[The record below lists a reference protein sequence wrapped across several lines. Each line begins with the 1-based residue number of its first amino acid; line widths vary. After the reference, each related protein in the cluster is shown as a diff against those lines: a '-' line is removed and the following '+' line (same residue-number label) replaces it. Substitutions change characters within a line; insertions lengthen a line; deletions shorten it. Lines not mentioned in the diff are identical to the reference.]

1 MTTDT
6 ATIRIDFNGSPGII
20 VDGKRWYTLT
30 TALNAQ
36 ILLQIGS
43 RGRLVQTEKVKG
55 AKHQV
60 QTWEIPL
67 SLLKMIDLGCH
78 STRFSRKVEKSL
90 CSGDLSDIK
99 GANAELDT
107 VAWAKRAITEDKPIM
122 ATQPN
127 GDVLTV
133 YNKINGEWVTGVS
146 YKTKKHFIAIRTTYI
161 SDITLTSI
169 LRNPISWIG
178 RALRGRRWGTY
189 SIIKFDGTYYSTSP
203 SSLRTAEAD
212 RVSVFD
218 GKKLVKISAKSFRSF
233 PLLTPEFSKTIY
245 TAIKYDIDVGAAE
258 SLR

>member
-1 MTTDT
+1 MTKDT

-43 RGRLVQTEKVKG
+43 RGRLVQTDKVRG

-67 SLLKMIDLGCH
+67 NLLKMIDLACH

-99 GANAELDT
+99 GANAELDI
-107 VAWAKRAITEDKPIM
+107 VVWAKKAITEDKPIV

-133 YNKINGEWVTGVS
+133 YHKVNGEWVNVVS

-169 LRNPISWIG
+169 LSNPIPWIG
-178 RALRGRRWGTY
+178 RALRAKWYGAY
-189 SIIKFDGTYYSTSP
+189 SVIKFDGTYYSTNP
-203 SSLRTAEAD
+203 SSLRTLETEP
-212 RVSVFD
+212 VSVFD
-218 GKKLVKISAKSFRSF
+218 GKKLVKIRAKSFRSF
-233 PLLTPEFSKTIY
+233 PLLTPEFGKTIY
-245 TAIKYDIDVGAAE
+245 TAIKYDVDVGAAE